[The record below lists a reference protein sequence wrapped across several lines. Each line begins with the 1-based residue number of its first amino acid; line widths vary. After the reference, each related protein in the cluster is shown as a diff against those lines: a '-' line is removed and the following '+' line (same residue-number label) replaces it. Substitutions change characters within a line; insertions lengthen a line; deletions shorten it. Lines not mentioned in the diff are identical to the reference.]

1 MSCIFNKHK
10 GLKRSQNTAW
20 KGGQEAQTDRSDAE
34 TEVSHATVLREKEAA
49 AFAALK
55 ADLDAN
61 VVAIIAAIAALE
73 RGMAGG
79 FVQTA
84 AAQVL
89 RKLILTKQSRL
100 DIDRQEILSF
110 LLK

>member
-1 MSCIFNKHK
+1 MTSLTNKEALLGEK
-10 GLKRSQNTAW
+10 GFLD
-20 KGGQEAQTDRSDAE
+20 GL
-34 TEVSHATVLREKEAA
+34 LREKEAA

-61 VVAIIAAIAALE
+61 VVAIIAAIAALLN
-73 RGMAGG
+73 GMWFRANSRS
-79 FVQTA
+79 TSA
-84 AAQVL
+84 
-89 RKLILTKQSRL
+89 KQSRL